1 MKKIIL
7 LFFILTSLFSF
18 SQEIN
23 IIPKPVELKTGKGNF
38 ILSSKTV
45 ILLQDDANKS
55 SAHFFNDYLKKYYGI
70 ELKLANSAK
79 DNFISLKTRPNNSNP
94 NPEGYNLK
102 VNNTSVD
109 LTGFSNE
116 GTFRGVQTLIQLLP
130 VDRQP
135 VTTQQ
140 QFSIP
145 VVTITDYPRFP
156 YRGMHLD
163 VSRHFFPVDYIKK
176 YIDFLALHK
185 MNYFHWH
192 LTDDQGWRIEIKK
205 YPKLIEIGSW
215 RDGTIIGKYPGT
227 GNDGIRYGGYYTQ
240 DQIKEIVKYAADRFI
255 TIVPEID
262 MPGHNMA
269 ALAAYPQLGTRP
281 DSIYKVAQTWGIFG
295 KMNNVLAP
303 SDFTFR
309 FIQDVLTE
317 VMQLFPSKYIH
328 IGGDEVFKKWWKDCS
343 TCQQFMKTNKL
354 KDENELQSYF
364 IHRIEKFVNSK
375 GRTIIGWDEI
385 LEGGLAPNAVVM
397 SWRGEKG
404 GIAAARQ
411 NHYVVMTPG
420 SPLYFN
426 HSQLQ
431 KDDSLTAGGYDPIQ
445 SVYNYDPVS
454 KELNGK
460 QAKYILG
467 AQGNL
472 WTEYISNER
481 KVEYMIFP
489 RMSALSEIV
498 WSKKEDRNW
507 KDFKKRM
514 TGQIKRY
521 DLWKV
526 NYCKTPIR

>member
-1 MKKIIL
+1 MKKVIL
-7 LFFILTSLFSF
+7 FICIFVSTFAF
-18 SQEIN
+18 AQEIN
-23 IIPKPVELKTGKGNF
+23 IIPKPVEIKTGNGNF

-45 ILLQDDANKS
+45 IVLYGESDKP

-70 ELKLANSAK
+70 ELKIAKSAK
-79 DNFISLKTRPNNSNP
+79 EDFILFNAINENKTPEH
-94 NPEGYNLK
+94 PEGYNLK
-102 VNNTSVD
+102 VDKKSIDVIG
-109 LTGFSNE
+109 LSNA

-130 VDRQP
+130 VTIQP
-135 VTTQQ
+135 GAGNH
-140 QFSIP
+140 QFKIP
-145 VVTITDYPRFP
+145 FVTITDYPRFP

-163 VSRHFFPVDYIKK
+163 VSRHFFPIDYIKK
-176 YIDFLALHK
+176 YIDFIALHK

-205 YPKLIEIGSW
+205 HPKLTEIGAW

-227 GNDGIRYGGYYTQ
+227 GNDGIHYGGYYTQ
-240 DQIKEIVKYAADRFI
+240 EQIKEIVQYAAERYI
-255 TIVPEID
+255 TVIPEID
-262 MPGHNMA
+262 MPGHDMA
-269 ALAAYPQLGTRP
+269 ALAAYPQLGTNP
-281 DSIYKVAQTWGIFG
+281 DSVYKVAQTWGIFG

-303 SDFTFR
+303 SDFTFQ

-328 IGGDEVFKKWWKDCS
+328 IGGDEVYKKWWKDCS
-343 TCQQFMKTNKL
+343 SCQQFMKKNNL

-404 GIAAARQ
+404 GIEAARK

-420 SPLYFN
+420 DILYFN
-426 HSQLQ
+426 RSQLKQ
-431 KDDSLTAGGYDPIQ
+431 DDSLTAGGYIPIQ
-445 SVYNYDPVS
+445 NVYNYEPVP
-454 KELNGK
+454 KELNAQQG
-460 QAKYILG
+460 KYILG

-489 RMSALSEIV
+489 RMSALSEV
-498 WSKKEDRNW
+498 LWSRKEDRNW
-507 KDFKKRM
+507 DDFKKRIVY
-514 TGQIKRY
+514 QIKRY
-521 DLWKV
+521 DIWKV
-526 NYCKTPIR
+526 NYCKTAL